1 MTKNAT
7 QILSNLNSEI
17 SVKIISFL
25 FDNTSQKC
33 YNKRKETNYKNYNK
47 EDEEVAKELQNRNKP
62 NI

>member
-25 FDNTSQKC
+25 FDNNSQKC
-33 YNKRKETNYKNYNK
+33 YNKTK
-47 EDEEVAKELQNRNKP
+47 RNQF
-62 NI
+62 

>member
-25 FDNTSQKC
+25 FDNNSQKC
-33 YNKRKETNYKNYNK
+33 YNKTKETNSKIYNR
-47 EDEEVAKELQNRNKP
+47 EDEEIAKELQNRNKP